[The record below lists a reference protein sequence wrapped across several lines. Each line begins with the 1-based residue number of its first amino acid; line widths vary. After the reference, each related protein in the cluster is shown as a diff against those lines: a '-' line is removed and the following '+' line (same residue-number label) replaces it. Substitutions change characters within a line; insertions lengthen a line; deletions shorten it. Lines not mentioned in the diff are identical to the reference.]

1 MKAIKPFFLGALGG
15 LALSLALALALFF
28 SPLREELYFSQ
39 DPEMSD
45 IRAKLDV
52 YQEWLAQTDLRI
64 AENGN
69 GIAGTGG
76 DTDSLRNAQEKAW
89 RDYKG
94 WRGRLGQLARAH
106 AKPDVAAFPSWVY
119 SLRLWVLPIGV
130 LLILLP
136 GFLAAWRS
144 GSRSRAAAAVP
155 KGAARSKAL
164 TDFEEAIKKV
174 ARISETDRSGAGDA
188 AAARSSAT
196 TLPLDPPNPGL
207 PKSLAAKAIAPKAAE
222 SMVPAPK
229 PAARAAAPQ
238 QEPPTDRLP
247 TSIFVESPN
256 PTPKKK
262 KEPDTVPLQIV
273 SEDSEALDAGRE
285 TRFLQVGPGWGESIT
300 PPAAPKSRLSME
312 DEDAAAASAEPGE
325 ETLGVMPPT
334 TEVERVERRKSEV
347 LKLARKGMTSSE
359 ISRRMRISQDQVEF
373 IIRLRR
379 EKGGA

>member
-15 LALSLALALALFF
+15 LVSGLVLLIALFI
-28 SPLREELYFSQ
+28 SPLREELYFAQ

-52 YQEWLAQTDLRI
+52 YREWLAQTDLRI
-64 AENGN
+64 AENGH
-69 GIAGTGG
+69 GLAGTGG
-76 DTDSLRNAQEKAW
+76 DSDSLRNAQEKAW

-94 WRGRLGQLARAH
+94 WRGRLGRLARVH
-106 AKPDVAAFPSWVY
+106 AEATVLGFPAWVY
-119 SLRLWVLPIGV
+119 SLRLWVLPLGA

-136 GFLAAWRS
+136 GFLSAWTF
-144 GSRSRAAAAVP
+144 GSRSRAAGPAP
-155 KGAARSKAL
+155 KGRTGKTARSKAL
-164 TDFEEAIKKV
+164 NDFEEAIKKV
-174 ARISETDRSGAGDA
+174 ARISETDRAGSGDG
-188 AAARSSAT
+188 AAARASAA
-196 TLPLDPPNPGL
+196 TLPLDPPDAG
-207 PKSLAAKAIAPKAAE
+207 APKALTPRAA
-222 SMVPAPK
+222 MPK
-229 PAARAAAPQ
+229 PAAPRASAPQ
-238 QEPPTDRLP
+238 QEPPTDRIP
-247 TSIFVESPN
+247 TPIFVESPN
-256 PTPKKK
+256 AVPKKN

-273 SEDSEALDAGRE
+273 SEESETLDAGRE

-300 PPAAPKSRLSME
+300 PPGTPKARLSME
-312 DEDAAAASAEPGE
+312 DEDAAGAPTEPGE

-379 EKGGA
+379 EKGGP

>member
-15 LALSLALALALFF
+15 LAICLALLAALFY
-28 SPLREELYFSQ
+28 SPVREELYFSL

-69 GIAGTGG
+69 GIAGSGG

-106 AKPDVAAFPSWVY
+106 AKPDIAAFPSWVY
-119 SLRLWVLPIGV
+119 SLRLWVLPIGA

-136 GFLAAWRS
+136 GFLSAWRS
-144 GSRSRAAAAVP
+144 GSRSRTPAAVP

-174 ARISETDRSGAGDA
+174 ARISETDRTGTGDTSVARTSG
-188 AAARSSAT
+188 T
-196 TLPLDPPNPGL
+196 TLPLDPPALGH
-207 PKSLAAKAIAPKAAE
+207 PKAATAKAAAPGAAE
-222 SMVPAPK
+222 TMVPAPK
-229 PAARAAAPQ
+229 PAARTVAPH

-247 TSIFVESPN
+247 TPLFTESPN
-256 PTPKKK
+256 PKPKK

-273 SEDSEALDAGRE
+273 SEESEALDAGRE

-312 DEDAAAASAEPGE
+312 DEDAAAAEPGE